1 MIRFLTFFAGIC
13 FALNSL
19 LSNAA
24 PFAAT
29 YTELAR
35 SPAGYAAS
43 WYSGAVTKDG
53 KFIYGMG
60 HSHASYNNNGLWLY
74 DPVTNTHTSVA
85 PDTGRFYRY
94 DKDAAGKAIAKS
106 GRWAPL
112 DPVKDASLVAYFGG
126 TSIYAPTNRNN
137 HQAFYMPGVNQFW
150 AMAGTSW
157 DNGGWAWG
165 GRFDLATK
173 RWAHVSK
180 PYSDPA
186 KSDLVDFSAGMIAG
200 SPAGWAAA
208 NAATAVCAD
217 LDTAVLFGGMSDT
230 WGTVRIIEPNPA
242 GPEPYRWAPAPTKAP
257 IHLPAENV
265 RHNAACVGD
274 TVYFISGQERWP
286 NESKLRTPDPAPFWK
301 FHVPSR
307 TWTKLNPGPGGAYF
321 TVMTYD
327 AAAKALLVYG
337 GGTGGGS
344 DRLWVYDLL
353 DGTWHNLTGTVP
365 SLPRVDMHTGG
376 YIPGFGH
383 IYKGGHRYDQWG
395 ARLDYSNS
403 SRMMKIALTRV
414 ATTPPPPPPEPA
426 PEPPPIVPPPPLQC
440 PVGCVPAPAVEPPPP
455 CPDGET
461 RDAAGNCV
469 PPVVEPPPPP
479 PVEEPPVITPTPA
492 SFAWTKIAL
501 PGNRISPQGSSKHI
515 RLVEGPGERVYLLGG
530 DWGGDWGENSGRQEV
545 YSFDPNSPTGDWR
558 LEAPYCGTVEN
569 PVHWHTDE
577 AGVAWDAKRGV
588 FWKLAGTEY
597 GPDDACLAAG
607 GSVKAKVIQ
616 FNPTAKL
623 WTVPAG
629 FSQMRFGYVTNGLL
643 DVAGDQMVQIAD
655 TKAFHLNLSTGQW
668 TSYPLPPAQMRFN
681 VYTAQFGRDLWWLSR
696 GERLETY
703 NLDTHKFA
711 TGPLWP
717 FPQLEGYGTQMVFN
731 KGGKVL
737 VVSPAS
743 GPTEPRRAALYDFA
757 TKQWTVLAQGEG
769 WGNSGTLL
777 ADGRL
782 VLMGG
787 GIGSVDAH
795 NKYVWIGTLQ

>member
-1 MIRFLTFFAGIC
+1 
-13 FALNSL
+13 
-19 LSNAA
+19 
-24 PFAAT
+24 
-29 YTELAR
+29 
-35 SPAGYAAS
+35 
-43 WYSGAVTKDG
+43 VT
-53 KFIYGMG
+53 
-60 HSHASYNNNGLWLY
+60 
-74 DPVTNTHTSVA
+74 
-85 PDTGRFYRY
+85 
-94 DKDAAGKAIAKS
+94 
-106 GRWAPL
+106 
-112 DPVKDASLVAYFGG
+112 YFGG
-126 TSIYAPTNRNN
+126 TEIYAPTNRNN

-150 AMAGTSW
+150 IMAGTSW

-165 GRFDLATK
+165 GRFDVATK

-180 PYSDPA
+180 PYSDPT

-200 SPAGWAAA
+200 SPAGWAAP

-217 LDTAVLFGGMSDT
+217 LDTVVLFGGMSDT

-274 TVYFISGQERWP
+274 TVYFVTGQERVP
-286 NESKLRTPDPAPFWK
+286 NAPMRTPDPAPFWK

-307 TWTKLNPGPGGAYF
+307 TWAKLTPGPAGAYF

-337 GGTGGGS
+337 GGTGTGS

-365 SLPRVDMHTGG
+365 SLPRVDMHAGG

-383 IYKGGHRYDQWG
+383 TYKGGHRYDQYG
-395 ARLDYSNS
+395 KRLDYTNS
-403 SRMMKIALTRV
+403 AKMMRITLTRTGDVPAPAPVPPAPTPEPSPPTPAPTPVPPPAPAPTPAPPAPAPQPAPSACAAAATGAIAAADQALALAKSARAAVEV
-414 ATTPPPPPPEPA
+414 AEQKVKGAVQVQIDAEQALSASLREITAAQTVCVPTVPRPPVEPTPTPPPPPPPA
-426 PEPPPIVPPPPLQC
+426 PVPQPD
-440 PVGCVPAPAVEPPPP
+440 PAP
-455 CPDGET
+455 
-461 RDAAGNCV
+461 V
-469 PPVVEPPPPP
+469 PVPQPG
-479 PVEEPPVITPTPA
+479 A
-492 SFAWTKIAL
+492 SIAWTKIPL

-515 RLVEGPGERVYLLGG
+515 RLVEGPGGRVYLLGG

-545 YSFDPNSPTGDWR
+545 YSFDPLSPTGDWR
-558 LEAPYCGTVEN
+558 LEAPYCGTREN

-588 FWKLAGTEY
+588 FWKLSGTEY
-597 GPDDACLAAG
+597 GPNDACLAEG
-607 GSVKAKVIQ
+607 RSVKAKVIQ
-616 FNPTAKL
+616 FNPTTKL

-643 DVAGDQMVQIAD
+643 DVAGDQMVQITD
-655 TKAFHLNLSTGQW
+655 TKAFHLNLEAGTW
-668 TSYPLPPAQMRFN
+668 AEYPLPPAQMRFN

-769 WGNSGTLL
+769 WGNAGTLL

-782 VLMGG
+782 VLLGG
-787 GIGSVDAH
+787 GINGPQDV
-795 NKYVWIGTLQ
+795 NKYVWVGTLQ